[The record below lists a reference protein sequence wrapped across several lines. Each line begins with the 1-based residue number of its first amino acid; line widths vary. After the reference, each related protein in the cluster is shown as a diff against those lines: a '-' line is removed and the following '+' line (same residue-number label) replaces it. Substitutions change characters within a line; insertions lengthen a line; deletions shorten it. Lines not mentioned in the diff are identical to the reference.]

1 MNKYFAQIGNVG
13 KGEGE
18 PLEHLEVTL
27 SLLQHCLE
35 LGHQKAGHFSLGL
48 AKLSAQAPLGFPC
61 IFSLF
66 IDNIIG
72 MFEEMLRETTHEAVS
87 YTHLTLPT
95 KQVQC
100 RSRWSPYH

>member
-72 MFEEMLRETTHEAVS
+72 MFEEMLRETTHEAHTS
-87 YTHLTLPT
+87 LEGWLFLY
-95 KQVQC
+95 
-100 RSRWSPYH
+100 S